1 MEPVSGFMSCD
12 GKFFSSSD
20 ACRSYEERIAHL
32 SGLSER
38 VIAVV
43 ESCSSGTFYSLPQ
56 DLRRYLQSIPSD
68 QLEDMWKESLK
79 HLFVDEMTVL
89 NRKSSA
95 LLYEVTESEVWEFFQ
110 LHLETT
116 YRLLAFVLEK
126 PL

>member
-20 ACRSYEERIAHL
+20 ACHSYEERIAHL

-43 ESCSSGTFYSLPQ
+43 ESCSSGTFHSLPQ
-56 DLRRYLQSIPSD
+56 DLSDYLKSIPSD
-68 QLEDMWKESLK
+68 QLEDIRRELLDR
-79 HLFVDEMTVL
+79 LFVSKATVI
-89 NRKSSA
+89 NRESSA
-95 LLYEVTESEVWEFFQ
+95 LLFKATESTVWEFFQ
-110 LHLETT
+110 LELETV

>member
-1 MEPVSGFMSCD
+1 MEPVSGFMSFD

-20 ACRSYEERIAHL
+20 ACRSYEEGIAHL

-43 ESCSSGTFYSLPQ
+43 ESCSSGSFSPLPQ
-56 DLRRYLQSIPSD
+56 DLRNYLKTIPSEE
-68 QLEDMWKESLK
+68 LEDIWNECLR

-95 LLYEVTESEVWEFFQ
+95 FLYEVTESRVWEFFQ
-110 LHLETT
+110 LQLETT

>member
-1 MEPVSGFMSCD
+1 M
-12 GKFFSSSD
+12 
-20 ACRSYEERIAHL
+20 
-32 SGLSER
+32 
-38 VIAVV
+38 V
-43 ESCSSGTFYSLPQ
+43 ESCSPGTFYSLPQ

-89 NRKSSA
+89 NVKSLA
-95 LLYEVTESEVWEFFQ
+95 LLYEATDSTVWEFFQ
-110 LHLETT
+110 LELETV